1 MAPASICPARALPPI
16 ALPSTAGGAVDLSI
30 RPGRLVVYCFPRAGQ
45 PDVPSPKDWDQIPGA
60 RGCTP
65 QSLAFRHHHQ
75 EIRALDA
82 ELFGLSAQTPA
93 AQAEIAAR
101 LRLPFPLLSD
111 ARLAFARALRLP
123 TFEVEGQILIR
134 RLTLIATEGRI
145 EQVFYPVFPPDAN
158 AAEVVAWLQAHP
170 QRSGTRS

>member
-1 MAPASICPARALPPI
+1 MAPATTCRALPPV
-16 ALPSTAGGAVDLSI
+16 ALPSTAGVAVDLST
-30 RPGRLVVYCFPRAGQ
+30 RRGRLVVYCFPRAGQ

-65 QSLAFRHHHQ
+65 QSLAFRAQHQ
-75 EIRALDA
+75 EIQALGAD
-82 ELFGLSAQTPA
+82 LFGLSTQTPA
-93 AQAEIAAR
+93 AQAEIATR

-111 ARLAFARALRLP
+111 AGLAFGRALRLP
-123 TFEVEGQILIR
+123 TFEVEGQTLIR
-134 RLTLIATEGRI
+134 RFTLIATDGAI

-170 QRSGTRS
+170 RRPGTRT